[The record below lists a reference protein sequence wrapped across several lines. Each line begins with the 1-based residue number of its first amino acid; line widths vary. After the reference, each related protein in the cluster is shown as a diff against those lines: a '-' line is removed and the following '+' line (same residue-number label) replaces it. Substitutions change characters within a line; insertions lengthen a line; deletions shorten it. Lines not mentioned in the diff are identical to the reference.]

1 MHVGRGYR
9 LRTII
14 CICASVPEHHT
25 GEDAQHSNGVAEMTI
40 SMFVSVSELT
50 SDIPNGA
57 MLAVPKDS
65 SGVAMSATRELVRR
79 GVSDLHLVCVPTSGI
94 QADVLIGSTAV
105 RKLQTSAI
113 TLREFGG
120 APRFA
125 AALRKGMLDMRDATC
140 PAVYAALQAAE
151 KGIPFIPLR
160 GLIGSDLMKHRSDW
174 KVIDNPFSENDPIA
188 VLPAIRPDVSLF
200 HAPLADRFGN
210 VFIGRERDLLTMA
223 HASRETLV
231 TVEAMTDDN
240 LLDDDSRAGAV
251 LPAIYVSRIAVAKRG
266 AWPLGL
272 GDYYADDETELARYA
287 TLART
292 DDGFAQF
299 IEEWLN
305 REPVGA

>member
-1 MHVGRGYR
+1 
-9 LRTII
+9 
-14 CICASVPEHHT
+14 
-25 GEDAQHSNGVAEMTI
+25 MTI
-40 SMFVSVSELT
+40 NAFVPVSELT
-50 SDIPNGA
+50 ADIPDGA

-65 SGVAMSATRELVRR
+65 SGVAMSATRELMRR
-79 GVSDLHLVCVPTSGI
+79 GVRNLHLVCVPTSGI
-94 QADVLIGSTAV
+94 QADILIGSAAV
-105 RKLQTSAI
+105 HTLQTSAI
-113 TLREFGG
+113 TLGEFGS

-125 AALRKGMLDMRDATC
+125 NALHNGKLVMRDATC

-174 KVIDNPFSENDPIA
+174 KIIDNPFKENDPIV
-188 VLPAIRPDVSLF
+188 VLPAIQPDVSLF

-231 TVEAMTDDN
+231 TVEGVTDEN

-266 AWPLGL
+266 AWPLAH
-272 GDYYADDETELARYA
+272 GDYYDDDDTELARYA

-292 DDGFAQF
+292 DAGFAQF

-305 REPVGA
+305 RETVGA

>member
-1 MHVGRGYR
+1 
-9 LRTII
+9 
-14 CICASVPEHHT
+14 
-25 GEDAQHSNGVAEMTI
+25 MTI
-40 SMFVSVSELT
+40 STFVPVSELI
-50 SDIPNGA
+50 SDIQDGA

-65 SGVAMSATRELVRR
+65 SGVAMHATRELVRR
-79 GVSDLHLVCVPTSGI
+79 GVRNLHLVCVPTSGI
-94 QADVLIGSTAV
+94 QADILIGSNAV
-105 RKLQTSAI
+105 NTLQTSAI
-113 TLREFGG
+113 TLGEFGG
-120 APRFA
+120 APRFTD
-125 AALRKGMLDMRDATC
+125 ALRNGKLTMRDATC
-140 PAVYAALQAAE
+140 PAVYAALQAGE

-174 KVIDNPFSENDPIA
+174 KVIDNPFKENDPIV

-231 TVEAMTDDN
+231 TVEDVTDDN

-272 GDYYADDETELARYA
+272 GDYYANDEKTLSRYA
-287 TLART
+287 ASARS
-292 DDGFAQF
+292 DDGFAQYV
-299 IEEWLN
+299 EEWLN
-305 REPVGA
+305 HDTVGA

>member
-1 MHVGRGYR
+1 MTNQ
-9 LRTII
+9 TI
-14 CICASVPEHHT
+14 VPL
-25 GEDAQHSNGVAEMTI
+25 
-40 SMFVSVSELT
+40 SELT
-50 SDIPNGA
+50 SHIPDGV

-79 GVSDLHLVCVPTSGI
+79 GVRNLHLVCVPTSGI
-94 QADVLIGSTAV
+94 QADILIGSAAV
-105 RKLQTSAI
+105 HTLQTSAI
-113 TLREFGG
+113 TLGEFGG

-125 AALRKGMLDMRDATC
+125 ASLRNGELDMRDATC

-151 KGIPFIPLR
+151 KGLPFIPLR
-160 GLIGSDLMKHRSDW
+160 GLIGSDVMKHRSDW
-174 KVIDNPFSENDPIA
+174 KVIDNPFAENDPIA

-231 TVEAMTDDN
+231 TVEAVTDEN

-266 AWPLGL
+266 AWPLAL
-272 GDYYADDETELARYA
+272 GDYYADDETELSKYA

-292 DDGFAQF
+292 DEGFAQF

-305 REPVGA
+305 HETVGV

>member
-1 MHVGRGYR
+1 
-9 LRTII
+9 
-14 CICASVPEHHT
+14 
-25 GEDAQHSNGVAEMTI
+25 MTI
-40 SMFVSVSELT
+40 DMFVPLSELT
-50 SDIPNGA
+50 SSIPNGA

-79 GVSDLHLVCVPTSGI
+79 GVRDLHLVCVPTSGI
-94 QADVLIGSTAV
+94 QADILIGSAAV
-105 RKLQTSAI
+105 DTLQTSAI
-113 TLREFGG
+113 TLGEFGG

-125 AALRKGMLDMRDATC
+125 DVLRNGKLTMRDATC

-174 KVIDNPFSENDPIA
+174 KVIDNPFAKDDPIA
-188 VLPAIRPDVSLF
+188 VLPAIRPDFSLF
-200 HAPLADRFGN
+200 HTPLADRFGN

-231 TVEAMTDDN
+231 TVEEVTDEN

-251 LPAIYVSRIAVAKRG
+251 LPAIYVSRIAIAIRG

-272 GDYYADDETELARYA
+272 GDYYVDDESALSRYSTRARSE
-287 TLART
+287 
-292 DDGFAQF
+292 DGFAKF
-299 IEEWLN
+299 VEEWLN
-305 REPVGA
+305 RDTVGA